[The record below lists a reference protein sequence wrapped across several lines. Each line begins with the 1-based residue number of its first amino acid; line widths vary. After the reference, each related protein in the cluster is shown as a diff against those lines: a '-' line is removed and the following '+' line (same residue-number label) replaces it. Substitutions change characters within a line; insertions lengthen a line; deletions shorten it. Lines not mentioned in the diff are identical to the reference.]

1 MVNPLRPGTVV
12 WAELGTSVGREQG
25 GRRPAVV
32 VSSEDHVD
40 VVTTMTIVV
49 PCTRRDR
56 GWENHIRLTGETG
69 LSSETFAVTEQP
81 RTISAE
87 RIFGISGRVDTQ
99 CLEELWKWVATWV
112 SQDSPGGKHLSQQ

>member
-1 MVNPLRPGTVV
+1 MNPFRPGTVV
-12 WAELGTSVGREQG
+12 WTELGTSVGREQG

-56 GWENHIRLTGETG
+56 GWVNHVPLTGDTG
-69 LSSETFAVTEQP
+69 LSSTTFAVTEQP
-81 RTISAE
+81 RTISVE
-87 RIFGISGRVDTQ
+87 RIVGISGRVDSE
-99 CLEELWKWVATWV
+99 CLQELWMWVAAWV
-112 SQDSPGGKHLSQQ
+112 SQEAPGGKHLSQQ